1 MNKETL
7 RMQMLA
13 GIITEARYAERIGN
27 VANYLNSNKDEFLE
41 KMELKSK
48 HFGIDYS
55 TFFPFEQTSKEVATS
70 TGGEG
75 TIHASFSI
83 DDLANEYPEDEFM
96 EVQVGEMQ
104 IIFGSPEGNRG
115 DKGLF

>member
-1 MNKETL
+1 MNKESL

-13 GIITEARYAERIGN
+13 GIITEAQYAERIGN

-48 HFGIDYS
+48 HFGVDYS

-83 DDLANEYPEDEFM
+83 DDLVNEYPEDGVKSGLM
-96 EVQVGEMQ
+96 DVKIGEMQ
-104 IIFGSPEGNRG
+104 ITFGSP
-115 DKGLF
+115 DHLF

>member
-27 VANYLNSNKDEFLE
+27 VAQYLNSHKDEFLE
-41 KMELKSK
+41 KTKLKSK
-48 HFGIDYS
+48 RSGIDYS

-70 TGGEG
+70 TRGEG
-75 TIHASFSI
+75 VIHASFSI
-83 DDLANEYPEDEFM
+83 DDLTNEYPEDGVKTGLM
-96 EVQVGEMQ
+96 DLKIGEMD
-104 IIFGSPEGNRG
+104 IVFGSPDPR
-115 DKGLF
+115 LI

>member
-1 MNKETL
+1 MTQEQL

-83 DDLANEYPEDEFM
+83 DDLANEYPEDGVKSGLM
-96 EVQVGEMQ
+96 DVKIGEMQ
-104 IIFGSPEGNRG
+104 ITFVSP
-115 DKGLF
+115 DHLF